1 MSVYS
6 CPTFYPTYI
15 HLTTGRLFISKF
27 ITFICSYFELSC
39 MQSPWVF
46 CDTDDITNYIN
57 WQNIQSKC
65 YMLVGVGDL
74 LKVGLA
80 RAWLCWAGGW
90 AIIFYRFGKLAA
102 ACVRD
107 KQFVLKKSPC
117 SSHAKCFNCVS
128 SFSNI
133 SVHLHGLVNSIFQ
146 WKLSNFDANT
156 TYMYRY
162 LQSTVSFL
170 HNYILNC
177 Q

>member
-1 MSVYS
+1 MSHILSYI
-6 CPTFYPTYI
+6 YPPY
-15 HLTTGRLFISKF
+15 HRPPLISKF

-74 LKVGLA
+74 LKAGLA
-80 RAWLCWAGGW
+80 HAWLCSAGGW
-90 AIIFYRFGKLAA
+90 AIIFYRFVKLAA

-117 SSHAKCFNCVS
+117 SSHMQSVS
-128 SFSNI
+128 IVCHLFQTFLFTCMVLSILFFSE
-133 SVHLHGLVNSIFQ
+133 
-146 WKLSNFDANT
+146 NFRTLTPIQPICIDI
-156 TYMYRY
+156 YSLQY
-162 LQSTVSFL
+162 LFFIITF
-170 HNYILNC
+170 
-177 Q
+177 